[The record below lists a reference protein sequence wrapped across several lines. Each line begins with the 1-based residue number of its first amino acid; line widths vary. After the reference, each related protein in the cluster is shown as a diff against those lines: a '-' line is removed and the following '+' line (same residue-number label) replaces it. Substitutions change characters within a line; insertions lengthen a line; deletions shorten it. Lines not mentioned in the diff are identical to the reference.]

1 MVENMLETMLK
12 IKKHGQGT
20 FEWPDGRKYTGGWQH
35 GKQHGQGVSI
45 AADGEKKDGVWS
57 DGKRQK

>member
-1 MVENMLETMLK
+1 MLK